1 MKIKIIVN
9 NQTFRTKDFES
20 TPEKFSD
27 EFIDKFLTDGET
39 INYLK
44 FELENEKILLL
55 PKKAANNAIFVLEL

>member
-1 MKIKIIVN
+1 MKIKITVN

-20 TPEKFSD
+20 VPEKFSD
-27 EFIDKFLTDGET
+27 EFIDKFLIDGKT

-55 PKKAANNAIFVLEL
+55 PKKAANNAIFVLEP